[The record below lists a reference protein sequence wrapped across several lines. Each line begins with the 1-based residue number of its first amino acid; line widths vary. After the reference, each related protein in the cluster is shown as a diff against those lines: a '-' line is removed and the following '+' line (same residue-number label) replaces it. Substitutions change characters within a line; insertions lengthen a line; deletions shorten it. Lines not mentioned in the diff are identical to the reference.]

1 MSWKLPSSAGTRLLC
16 LPGRRSPYLTRQSS
30 WKPHRHLGC
39 PLLPSGCGV
48 CRAARVQS
56 PPLPGGG
63 DPSSRSSSSL
73 PLQPPPPPRAPSTDP
88 PSCPLDSIPGPV
100 LPPGP
105 WGARTVHLG
114 VPPCSPRPHLLLAS
128 QPDPPRPSPRFSV
141 PLELPACPSAP
152 PPWPLTLSQDPRV
165 TCPGSGSLHSVRC
178 HQNKEGILVGSHPF
192 FLMTHHDGVTASF
205 PEEGVSLCLVQSPAP
220 LPGHCYPP
228 LPPCPSPSLAACA

>member
-1 MSWKLPSSAGTRLLC
+1 MSLGDVRMSWKLPSSAGTRLLC

-114 VPPCSPRPHLLLAS
+114 VPPCSPSGLISFWPAS
-128 QPDPPRPSPRFSV
+128 QTLRVPHPVSLFPSNCQPAPPRPHPGRSRSAKTLGLHV
-141 PLELPACPSAP
+141 PEAEVFIPCAATRIRKASSSAP
-152 PPWPLTLSQDPRV
+152 TLS
-165 TCPGSGSLHSVRC
+165 S
-178 HQNKEGILVGSHPF
+178 
-192 FLMTHHDGVTASF
+192 
-205 PEEGVSLCLVQSPAP
+205 
-220 LPGHCYPP
+220 
-228 LPPCPSPSLAACA
+228 